1 MGKSFRRNNDHGR
14 KYEGQ
19 RKSRNVKDREKNRG
33 NGSHRDFTDPYE
45 NDSVHGRAANY

>member
-33 NGSHRDFTDPYE
+33 NNPRRELTDGSEF
-45 NDSVHGRAANY
+45 DSVHGRSANY

>member
-1 MGKSFRRNNDHGR
+1 MGKSFRRNSDHGR

-33 NGSHRDFTDPYE
+33 KNVQPSLTDPYE
-45 NDSVHGRAANY
+45 NDSVHGRSANY